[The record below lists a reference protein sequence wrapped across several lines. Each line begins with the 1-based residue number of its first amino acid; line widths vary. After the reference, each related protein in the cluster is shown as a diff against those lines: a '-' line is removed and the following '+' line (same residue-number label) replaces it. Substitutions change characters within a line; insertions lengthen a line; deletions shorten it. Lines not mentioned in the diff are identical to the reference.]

1 MWIRSS
7 LIAAALLAGLIAVRA
22 NIGQN
27 IGGGIGTTFDGGVGG
42 GPPGGKII
50 PATNCGTGVLD
61 FSTGCAPRLS
71 GV

>member
-7 LIAAALLAGLIAVRA
+7 LVALALLVALGIAYA

-27 IGGGIGTTFDGGVGG
+27 IGGGIGTAFDGGVGG
-42 GPPGGKII
+42 GGPGGKGH

-61 FSTGCAPRLS
+61 FSTGCAPMLS